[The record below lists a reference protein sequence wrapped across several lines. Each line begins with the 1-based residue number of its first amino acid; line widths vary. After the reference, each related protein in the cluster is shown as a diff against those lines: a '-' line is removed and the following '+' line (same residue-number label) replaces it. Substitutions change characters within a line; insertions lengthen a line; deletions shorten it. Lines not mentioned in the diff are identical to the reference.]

1 MLIENKMNNK
11 SKKMDDEYEIM
22 SSIYA
27 YLDLINFLKG
37 DEVSVLK
44 LKEIRNLCVKD
55 KFIKPL
61 RLLNGLDV
69 FNDEDVIYVEELCVD
84 YDINNTAGQYIKKM
98 VKDK

>member
-1 MLIENKMNNK
+1 
-11 SKKMDDEYEIM
+11 M
-22 SSIYA
+22 SFIYA

-44 LKEIRNLCVKD
+44 LKEIRDVCVKD

-61 RLLNGLDV
+61 RLLNELDG

-84 YDINNTAGQYIKKM
+84 YDINNTADKYIKKI